1 MSDNNQFEEDDDF
14 YDEDDLPQ
22 LSRWKIIGAALAFVI
37 VVGFG
42 VGIWYAYD
50 QGVKKGVQ
58 LAPPII
64 KADSDPV
71 KKDPEDRGGMEI
83 AHQDKEVFDV
93 LKADKGEEKVEKLME
108 APEEATPEA
117 APVDITETVKEGTVN
132 DINKDGAETLMAK
145 PAEDAAKMAPK
156 AEDKMAKATEDAKEE
171 AKKVV
176 AEKVEKVIEP
186 AAKMPEKPAVK
197 PAPVVAAKPPAAPK
211 KAAEIASANYRVQL
225 GAFRSVDAAEK
236 AWTDLQKAH
245 KSLLGTV
252 PHRVQSVE
260 IKGKGMFHR
269 LQAGAF
275 ADKAEASSLCG
286 DLKAEKQDC
295 LVAKN

>member
-1 MSDNNQFEEDDDF
+1 MSDNNQFEENDDF

-22 LSRWKIIGAALAFVI
+22 LNRWKIIGAALAFVI

-64 KADSDPV
+64 KADSAPV

-108 APEEATPEA
+108 APEEANVEP
-117 APVDITETVKEGTVN
+117 APIDITETVKEESGN
-132 DINKDGAETLMAK
+132 DINKDGAETLMSK
-145 PAEDAAKMAPK
+145 PASEATETMAK
-156 AEDKMAKATEDAKEE
+156 AEEKMAKAADDAKESVA
-171 AKKVV
+171 AKVQEVSK
-176 AEKVEKVIEP
+176 P
-186 AAKMPEKPAVK
+186 AAKMPEKSAVK
-197 PAPVVAAKPPAAPK
+197 PAPVVAAKPAAAPK
-211 KAAEIASANYRVQL
+211 KTDKTASVNYRVQL

-245 KSLLGTV
+245 KSLLGEV
-252 PHRVQSVE
+252 VHRVQSVE

-275 ADKAEASSLCG
+275 ADKAGAGTLCTSL
-286 DLKAEKQDC
+286 KVEKQDC